1 MSTQFLFQKVV
12 AEFRKEID
20 EEAKESGKDKL
31 SLSAAVSRKKDRE
44 TCIDLWDRL
53 IVETVPDPSEYMEAR
68 SGSVLAVT
76 TRRQDLCFGHD

>member
-1 MSTQFLFQKVV
+1 MLRLEMSTQFLFQKVV

-44 TCIDLWDRL
+44 TCIDL
-53 IVETVPDPSEYMEAR
+53 
-68 SGSVLAVT
+68 
-76 TRRQDLCFGHD
+76 